1 MFIQINPSVR
11 GGDAVVGQITLTICC
26 CNQPDGRHIRHTEGL
41 IFSFVVLFAPV
52 IGILEVSSMHSVVTC
67 LVVNL
72 L

>member
-1 MFIQINPSVR
+1 MGHAAWVKIN
-11 GGDAVVGQITLTICC
+11 DDDDDDDDD